1 MHGLYLLWWVQEQQM
16 PAVVVATT
24 LAAGDLALA
33 LLEIPTGWFADLC
46 GHRASLIAGSVVQV
60 LGMLCCWLGRGIP
73 GLVSASVLVA
83 LGDALRSGADQAL
96 LYRSCASL
104 GREEDFQTIEARTRA
119 AQQAAMVGLVIVGG
133 AIVNNWGFGAGW
145 AIEAGLCALGAAI
158 ACAMTEPAPAPDKNA
173 DAASTSGL
181 TSDFLALIVLIAP
194 AALLGAAA
202 SAASFLAQTA
212 GGWDPA
218 SVTIFVA
225 IVSLAEAAG
234 SAAAIHV
241 RRTARGAQAV
251 LGGLGAASLALAA
264 IVPAAFLPVAV
275 TLAFLVGLAHP
286 LRATAVQRLVADDVR
301 ARAASFASACDMAV
315 NTIALPL
322 AGSWRQRR
330 R

>member
-1 MHGLYLLWWVQEQQM
+1 
-16 PAVVVATT
+16 
-24 LAAGDLALA
+24 
-33 LLEIPTGWFADLC
+33 
-46 GHRASLIAGSVVQV
+46 
-60 LGMLCCWLGRGIP
+60 
-73 GLVSASVLVA
+73 
-83 LGDALRSGADQAL
+83 
-96 LYRSCASL
+96 
-104 GREEDFQTIEARTRA
+104 
-119 AQQAAMVGLVIVGG
+119 
-133 AIVNNWGFGAGW
+133 
-145 AIEAGLCALGAAI
+145 
-158 ACAMTEPAPAPDKNA
+158 MTEPSPAPDKNA

-202 SAASFLAQTA
+202 SATSFLAQTT

-234 SAAAIHV
+234 SAAAIRV

-286 LRATAVQRLVADDVR
+286 LRATAVQRLVADGVR

-315 NTIALPL
+315 HTIVLPL